1 MTVIPFAEWTPD
13 RPELGSSNVALNVVP
28 KPGGYGPFKGPVVGT
43 DALDARAQG
52 SVAIK
57 DTDAVTYIFA
67 GDATKLYFLE
77 ASLWSDVSDAGVAP
91 YSTASFNR
99 WEFEQFGQFALA
111 LNGTDKLQRYTLG
124 GAATFLEIAATT
136 ANQQHLA
143 VVKDFVVM
151 GGDKIR
157 WSARNDVDSWTPTVN
172 SSGEQDLIEG
182 GPLNGITGGD
192 YGTILQEDSIT
203 RMTFIGG
210 DAVFQF
216 DPIEQAQGCIA
227 GGSVGKLGQFTY
239 YWSNQGVEVFNG
251 ATTQNIGEGRVNQTL
266 LGELDF
272 NRLDRISVA
281 IDPERNLIVWA
292 YPTETSGSAS
302 RLLIYNV
309 GENRFSQAN
318 FELQILAS
326 SRTDTI
332 SIDDLGATTIDTVP
346 IFGTATS
353 LDDPQLS
360 NGLLRFGMFDT
371 LNQLNYFTGDNLLGK
386 VATAEFEPNQEL
398 RSEIQRVRPLTDDSE
413 TTLTVRHR
421 ETQQSTII
429 EDSPLSMRPD
439 GSIPCRVN
447 DRYFSLQSDLESAD
461 WTEAEGVRLEEV
473 ISRGR

>member
-1 MTVIPFAEWTPD
+1 MTVIPYGEWTPD
-13 RPELGSSNVALNVVP
+13 RPELGASNVALNIVP
-28 KPGGYGPFKGPVVGT
+28 KPGGYGPFKSPVVST

-57 DTDAVTYIFA
+57 DTDAITYIFA

-77 ASLWSDVSDAGVAP
+77 ASLWSDVSGAT
-91 YSTASFNR
+91 YTTASFNR

-124 GAATFLEIAATT
+124 GAGLFVEIAAST

-239 YWSNQGVEVFNG
+239 YWSNQGVERFNG
-251 ATTQNIGEGRVNQTL
+251 ATTQNIGEGKVNQTL
-266 LGELDF
+266 LADLDF
-272 NRLDRISVA
+272 NSLDRISVA

-292 YPTETSGSAS
+292 YPTISNST
-302 RLLIYNV
+302 RLLVYSV
-309 GENRFSQAN
+309 GENRFTEAEI
-318 FELQILAS
+318 ELQILAS
-326 SRTDTI
+326 SRTETI
-332 SIDDLGATTIDTVP
+332 SIDDLGVTIDTVP

-371 LNQLNYFTGDNLLGK
+371 SNRLNFFTGDNLPGK
-386 VATAEFEPNQEL
+386 AATSEFEPNQEL
-398 RSEIQRVRPLTDDSE
+398 RSEIQRVRPLTDDTQ

-429 EDSPLSMRPD
+429 EDTPLSMRPD

-447 DRYFSLQSDLESAD
+447 DRYFSLQSDFVSTD

-473 ISRGR
+473 ASRGR